1 MKKIK
6 FLLFMLLISLLIL
19 PVNIYGEELAPTKTS
34 LSMEPANK
42 NFTADLYDGNLN
54 IYTRGYHYL
63 IDDSNSCTSK
73 IEIKES
79 KNGLLKKG
87 DKIYLKLDN
96 MNLNNAVIKNTLG
109 DLVLNTSVENNMI
122 VLSVKKESTI
132 DSYIIIEISAEYNSS
147 LIKNIM
153 GKAFEYKEKL
163 FISTDNNLPYNVF
176 SDYSQ
181 NILVTES
188 IFILEKC
195 DPYNLPEIEKSI
207 STKTGE
213 VYFNTQGG
221 TGITVGSYIYPKS
234 IIISEKSAGA
244 LKESSEFYLYVKDM
258 LFMEPL
264 IIKTSG
270 DIDFDYNITD
280 DGKLF
285 FKINKNSTTP
295 SKITISNIILK
306 RRSIE
311 NYELRKTYY
320 FPLMYSTGLE
330 NPKIINEC
338 FCVIRQENEEQ
349 QTPSGDNPI
358 IFESSKWITETEM
371 TNNFSY
377 RLSAENIISINSVGG
392 RIPFWADI
400 CQPKEI
406 IISEE
411 KAGDLKE
418 NKSIY
423 FKVGN
428 LKFNDLFTVSIDG
441 DIKADCSV
449 DENGIMKVTVLSP
462 STLPSKIKIV
472 NIAVE
477 MGDAVIL
484 KPNISYSNY
493 TYNYP
498 LMIISGQYKDNL
510 FSKSN
515 GNIVIN
521 NRFAV
526 QQERYTEAEYS
537 PFAFDR
543 IVINSNFL
551 LVNSKKY
558 NLENKCYLKNGR
570 LMVPLREVTNKI
582 FNADIDFFKYNGD
595 ENTVEIYWG
604 LRKVKIYTKENYMTI
619 NDNKI
624 ALYSSLDINNG
635 TSYISFRDWV
645 NIFSGENG
653 YIFYWDNDTNTLF
666 FREKQQ

>member
-73 IEIKES
+73 IEINES

-153 GKAFEYKEKL
+153 GNAFEYKEKL

-188 IFILEKC
+188 IFILEKY

-234 IIISEKSAGA
+234 IIISKNSVGT
-244 LKESSEFYLYVKDM
+244 LKEGSEFYLYVEDM

-285 FKINKNSTTP
+285 FKIN
-295 SKITISNIILK
+295 
-306 RRSIE
+306 
-311 NYELRKTYY
+311 
-320 FPLMYSTGLE
+320 
-330 NPKIINEC
+330 
-338 FCVIRQENEEQ
+338 
-349 QTPSGDNPI
+349 
-358 IFESSKWITETEM
+358 
-371 TNNFSY
+371 
-377 RLSAENIISINSVGG
+377 
-392 RIPFWADI
+392 
-400 CQPKEI
+400 
-406 IISEE
+406 
-411 KAGDLKE
+411 
-418 NKSIY
+418 
-423 FKVGN
+423 
-428 LKFNDLFTVSIDG
+428 
-441 DIKADCSV
+441 
-449 DENGIMKVTVLSP
+449 
-462 STLPSKIKIV
+462 
-472 NIAVE
+472 
-477 MGDAVIL
+477 
-484 KPNISYSNY
+484 
-493 TYNYP
+493 
-498 LMIISGQYKDNL
+498 
-510 FSKSN
+510 
-515 GNIVIN
+515 
-521 NRFAV
+521 
-526 QQERYTEAEYS
+526 
-537 PFAFDR
+537 
-543 IVINSNFL
+543 FL
-551 LVNSKKY
+551 LYK
-558 NLENKCYLKNGR
+558 LDH
-570 LMVPLREVTNKI
+570 
-582 FNADIDFFKYNGD
+582 NAVDI
-595 ENTVEIYWG
+595 
-604 LRKVKIYTKENYMTI
+604 
-619 NDNKI
+619 
-624 ALYSSLDINNG
+624 
-635 TSYISFRDWV
+635 
-645 NIFSGENG
+645 
-653 YIFYWDNDTNTLF
+653 
-666 FREKQQ
+666 